1 MCIGCV
7 VEVRFARQER
17 VSLSSPILVKG
28 QNISLPDDVTELD
41 VIVSWVDHERDLDA
55 SALLVTSAGRV
66 RSDADFVFYNQPES
80 EDATVRYLGSSRTD
94 EGRRER
100 VAVHLDSI
108 AAEVDKVVIAGSS
121 DELPLGDFGKLSL
134 QVRDQSGSVLGE
146 FLTADATSERALV
159 FGEVYRRNGAW
170 KLRAVG
176 QGWVSG
182 LGGLA
187 RDFGVE
193 VDDVDPDQSP
203 DEVVVVEVA
212 DAHVHAVDATGD
224 IVDVSIVDVEPP
236 KRGVRTKKRPISK
249 RVVPPQFTL
258 AGGDGWQTARLFSV
272 SGVGSGEEQEK
283 RATSALI
290 ATMQAVRPF
299 ARAICAHAGAPSGPF
314 EGYAEVQFAKGESK
328 VIPDGV
334 FRVSR
339 AGQVWTALLE
349 VKTGTGKLYKEQ
361 LENYLE
367 VAKKHRY
374 DVVLSLSND
383 IPASA
388 GELPVQVNK
397 SKLNRVSLRHISW
410 SEVIHEARMLLSH
423 GDLTDPLQ
431 VWILGELVRY
441 LTHPK
446 SGATEFVDM
455 GRHWVAVRDS
465 VAAGTLRASDV
476 KALAVANTWASLS
489 RHLALRMTSDLG
501 VPVKHHLPRKLS
513 GDPQLRNEYIVDKL
527 VASGCLSATLRVPD
541 AAGDITVEADMRT
554 NKIQCS
560 TSIDAPTDG
569 TAFRRASWLL
579 KQLKNAP
586 ADILVEAVFADSS
599 EISCEN
605 LATVRADT
613 KSLTAGRI
621 SELHYFTLTSP
632 TKMGSKRSGTAASF
646 IGSVTDGLD
655 AFYRDVLQPLK
666 PWVPSA
672 PETAT
677 TGDANE

>member
-1 MCIGCV
+1 MN
-7 VEVRFARQER
+7 
-17 VSLSSPILVKG
+17 SPILVKG

-41 VIVSWVDHERDLDA
+41 VIVSWVDPERDLDA
-55 SALLVTSAGRV
+55 SALLVNSTGQV

-80 EDATVRYLGSSRTD
+80 RDASVRYLGGSHTD
-94 EGRRER
+94 EGKQER
-100 VAVHLDSI
+100 VSIHLDSLAVEI
-108 AAEVDKVVIAGSS
+108 DRVVIAGSS

-159 FGEVYRRNGAW
+159 FGEVYRRDGTW

-176 QGWVSG
+176 QGWESG

-187 RDFGVE
+187 KDFGVD
-193 VDDVDPDQSP
+193 VDDKESEESS

-212 DAHVHAVDATGD
+212 DTHVQALDATGD

-236 KRGVRTKKRPISK
+236 KRGVRTKKPVAK
-249 RVVPPQFTL
+249 KVAPPQFTL
-258 AGGDGWQTARLFSV
+258 AGGEGWQTARLFSV
-272 SGVGSGEEQEK
+272 AGVGAGEEQEK

-299 ARAICAHAGAPSGPF
+299 ARAICARAGAPSGPF
-314 EGYAEVQFAKGESK
+314 EGYLEVQFAKGEGK

-349 VKTGTGKLYKEQ
+349 VKTGTGKLHKEQ
-361 LENYLE
+361 LENYLD
-367 VAKKHRY
+367 VAKRHRY

-397 SKLNRVSLRHISW
+397 TKLNKVSLRHISW

-423 GDLTDPLQ
+423 GDLADPLQ

-455 GRHWVAVRDS
+455 GRHWVVVRDS
-465 VAAGTLRASDV
+465 VTAGTLRASDV
-476 KALAVANTWASLS
+476 KALSVANTWASLS
-489 RHLALRMTSDLG
+489 RHLALRMTADLG

-513 GDPQLRNEYIVDKL
+513 SDPQLRNEYIVENL

-560 TSIDAPTDG
+560 TSIDAPTEG
-569 TAFRRASWLL
+569 TSFRRASWLL

-621 SELHYFTLTSP
+621 SELQSFTLTSP

-646 IGSVTDGLD
+646 IVSVTDGLD
-655 AFYRDVLQPLK
+655 GFYRDVVQPLK

-672 PETAT
+672 PEVHNV
-677 TGDANE
+677 GDADE